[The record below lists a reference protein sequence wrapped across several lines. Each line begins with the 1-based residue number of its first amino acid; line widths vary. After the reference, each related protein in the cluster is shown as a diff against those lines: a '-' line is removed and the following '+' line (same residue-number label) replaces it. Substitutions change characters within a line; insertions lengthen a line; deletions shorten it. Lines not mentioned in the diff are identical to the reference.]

1 MISLSV
7 ILSLSRVKYCDNIVS
22 GRYPTIPTPQPPP
35 SSSTISPSGENCTSQ
50 LWDNIALPSS
60 VQRVCVACL
69 LICRAVSPQTMGDRP
84 FIQKLFRPVSAE
96 GNVHTLGDLLKE
108 MYPAAL
114 QNEGTSNTPRWHPH
128 HIAQHLQR
136 WFCLWYSSGVVKLM
150 GLRSSARKMRLPPP
164 TPLFYLHSHARHVR
178 DPLSEI
184 VHPPREGGR

>member
-1 MISLSV
+1 M
-7 ILSLSRVKYCDNIVS
+7 RFW
-22 GRYPTIPTPQPPP
+22 RYPTIPTPQSPP
-35 SSSTISPSGENCTSQ
+35 SSLTISPSRENYTSQ

-60 VQRVCVACL
+60 VQHVCVACL
-69 LICRAVSPQTMGDRP
+69 LICRAVSLQTMSDRP

-108 MYPAAL
+108 MYPTAL

-128 HIAQHLQR
+128 HVPQHLQR
-136 WFCLWYSSGVVKLM
+136 WFCLWCSSGVVKLT
-150 GLRSSARKMRLPPP
+150 GLRPSAREEMKKRMLP
-164 TPLFYLHSHARHVR
+164 PLFYLHSHARHVR

>member
-1 MISLSV
+1 MSDLISLSV
-7 ILSLSRVKYCDNIVS
+7 IIIEGEILWYYRIRNDS
-22 GRYPTIPTPQPPP
+22 YPSVYTFIINEQRKR
-35 SSSTISPSGENCTSQ
+35 NYTSQ

-60 VQRVCVACL
+60 LQHVCVVCL
-69 LICRAVSPQTMGDRP
+69 LICCAVSLQTMSDRP

-96 GNVHTLGDLLKE
+96 GSVHTLGDLLKE
-108 MYPAAL
+108 MYPTAL

-128 HIAQHLQR
+128 HVAQHLQR

-150 GLRSSARKMRLPPP
+150 GLRPSAREETKKTRLL
-164 TPLFYLHSHARHVR
+164 PLFYLHSHARHVR